1 MGLLVAR
8 SSVCLISKWNMVCLE
23 GPQKSVGSLW
33 SSRSMPGRG
42 LSNRAPLCAVQQPG
56 TSCLPRNPPGS
67 WGGDLAPAAMKNN
80 FQSLEEERVRTG
92 QAP

>member
-42 LSNRAPLCAVQQPG
+42 LSNRAPLCAVHSQGPPASPGIHLVPGGVIWHLQP
-56 TSCLPRNPPGS
+56 
-67 WGGDLAPAAMKNN
+67 
-80 FQSLEEERVRTG
+80 
-92 QAP
+92 